1 MQTTS
6 GELSFGNATRA
17 TSPAASRRLIGKGN
31 GPRWEKGEERRT
43 MAASP
48 HTRLTR
54 TCRHPVYRGT
64 IALQR
69 WRFGFCTRTTANEP
83 SAFGGKLTLPGLPQ
97 PCGFALGLGVRST
110 ECLDEHKNRPRVDH
124 ECARWS
130 PSAAQASTLRRDP
143 QVLNVS
149 GSFACSFLGIAASV
163 DRQCFD
169 EGRPAMNTAL
179 AARARAL
186 AADVSCSV
194 EASENPG
201 AQLPAGVAD

>member
-1 MQTTS
+1 
-6 GELSFGNATRA
+6 
-17 TSPAASRRLIGKGN
+17 
-31 GPRWEKGEERRT
+31 

-179 AARARAL
+179 AARARRSLPTSAAVLRRAKTRVPSCRL
-186 AADVSCSV
+186 ASRIDGGWTANATGSRNRD
-194 EASENPG
+194 
-201 AQLPAGVAD
+201 LPAFARPL